1 MKRRL
6 VYPDVLRAA
15 ACVAT
20 VLFSTCVAAGYTPAI
35 GLLTWV
41 CPMFLMLSGMFFLD
55 GSWYLSG
62 KELGKRYVLRLVV
75 AYLVWGMFAMLVNA
89 LTGNVLQG
97 ILTGSSCYLNFL
109 FVLFIL
115 YTFSPVLRVFTRAAQ
130 PRELAYL
137 VVFGVLLG
145 GVYPFV
151 QSQIGSVRV
160 ADYALMGFGY
170 LGVFAAGWYLRTA
183 FLTRK
188 QLRIFY
194 LLGAVCVILAFRG
207 LWGFD
212 SFSTDPAQLMLSPD
226 ALLIATAIFLV
237 TKNTLAK
244 KRLSAKIMRPIA
256 RLAQLSFGIYLIH
269 PILLAV
275 LCWVLNDY
283 GIYLP
288 AGLFVVGASAL
299 LLVVSGGL
307 TWLIRKIPTVG
318 RYLV

>member
-1 MKRRL
+1 MLFELFVCAVYFVCVFSGAAR
-6 VYPDVLRAA
+6 VYPRG
-15 ACVAT
+15 T
-20 VLFSTCVAAGYTPAI
+20 
-35 GLLTWV
+35 
-41 CPMFLMLSGMFFLD
+41 
-55 GSWYLSG
+55 
-62 KELGKRYVLRLVV
+62 
-75 AYLVWGMFAMLVNA
+75 N
-89 LTGNVLQG
+89 
-97 ILTGSSCYLNFL
+97 
-109 FVLFIL
+109 
-115 YTFSPVLRVFTRAAQ
+115 
-130 PRELAYL
+130 RENLAYL

-212 SFSTDPAQLMLSPD
+212 SLNRTAQLMLSPD

-244 KRLSAKIMRPIA
+244 KRLSVKIMRPIA

-288 AGLFVVGASAL
+288 AGLFVIGASVL

>member
-20 VLFSTCVAAGYTPAI
+20 VLFSTCIAAGYTPAI

-115 YTFSPVLRVFTRAAQ
+115 YAFSPVLRVFTRAAQ
-130 PRELAYL
+130 PRELGDL

-145 GVYPFV
+145 GV
-151 QSQIGSVRV
+151 
-160 ADYALMGFGY
+160 
-170 LGVFAAGWYLRTA
+170 
-183 FLTRK
+183 
-188 QLRIFY
+188 
-194 LLGAVCVILAFRG
+194 
-207 LWGFD
+207 
-212 SFSTDPAQLMLSPD
+212 
-226 ALLIATAIFLV
+226 
-237 TKNTLAK
+237 
-244 KRLSAKIMRPIA
+244 
-256 RLAQLSFGIYLIH
+256 
-269 PILLAV
+269 
-275 LCWVLNDY
+275 
-283 GIYLP
+283 
-288 AGLFVVGASAL
+288 
-299 LLVVSGGL
+299 
-307 TWLIRKIPTVG
+307 
-318 RYLV
+318 

>member
-20 VLFSTCVAAGYTPAI
+20 VLFSTCIAAGYTPAI

-115 YTFSPVLRVFTRAAQ
+115 YAFSPVLRVFTRAAQ

-194 LLGAVCVILAFRG
+194 LLGAVCVIILNRSGTADAVSG
-207 LWGFD
+207 CTAHCD
-212 SFSTDPAQLMLSPD
+212 SNFLGDQEYTGKKTPVCQDYASDCPSGAAQLWHLS
-226 ALLIATAIFLV
+226 
-237 TKNTLAK
+237 
-244 KRLSAKIMRPIA
+244 
-256 RLAQLSFGIYLIH
+256 H
-269 PILLAV
+269 PSDFAGGFV
-275 LCWVLNDY
+275 L
-283 GIYLP
+283 G
-288 AGLFVVGASAL
+288 SQ
-299 LLVVSGGL
+299 
-307 TWLIRKIPTVG
+307 
-318 RYLV
+318 